1 VDVRRARAADAEAI
15 AMVHVRA
22 WQEAFPGL
30 VPQAY
35 LDALSVEERTAT
47 WASTLAETDGP
58 RLGTFVLEDDGAV
71 VGFVHLRPSRDD
83 DVVAGVG
90 DGQGEVGEVV
100 TLYLRASAWG
110 GGGGRALLEGAL
122 DEFRRGGFAWATLW
136 VLATNDRARRFYE
149 SCGWEADGAEKQH
162 DWGAFTAR
170 DVRYRTSV
178 ARPDGRRGD
187 R

>member
-1 VDVRRARAADAEAI
+1 
-15 AMVHVRA
+15 MVHVRS

-35 LDALSVEERTAT
+35 LDSLSVEERTST
-47 WASTLAETDGP
+47 WESTLAGTDWP
-58 RLGTFVLEDDGAV
+58 RQGTFVLEEDGGV

-83 DVVAGVG
+83 DVVVGVEAGR
-90 DGQGEVGEVV
+90 GEVGEVV

-110 GGGGRALLEGAL
+110 GGGGRALLDVAL
-122 DEFRRGGFAWATLW
+122 GEFRRAGFAWATLW

-149 SCGWEADGAEKQH
+149 RCGWETDGADKLH

-170 DVRYRTSV
+170 DVRYRTWV
-178 ARPDGRRGD
+178 AELDGRPGD